1 MTRYTLLNF
10 INTSL
15 FIIELWIVIVK
26 TVIQTDGRSFKNLRT
41 YLRWNFPFL
50 HVQSYSEVRPL
61 LSERQTPRTFTMFVW
76 FLVRTWFRSRRRY
89 WFTRTLYN
97 RVRSCLAHV
106 FVNVVYV
113 LLFNIGPAA
122 AAPVVLYVHNS
133 ANQPPG
139 EISLSPLIQP
149 RIRIKFPDSQN
160 TSLFRPAIY
169 IRRSAE
175 HIKVW
180 RRVDIADTVL
190 VKITNTR

>member
-1 MTRYTLLNF
+1 MMNF

-15 FIIELWIVIVK
+15 FSIELWIVIVK
-26 TVIQTDGRSFKNLRT
+26 TVIQTDGRSFKNLRSC
-41 YLRWNFPFL
+41 LRWYFPFL

-61 LSERQTPRTFTMFVW
+61 LSGRQTPRTFPKTSFVTFIMFVW
-76 FLVRTWFRSRRRY
+76 FLVRTGCTTRRRY

-97 RVRSCLAHV
+97 RIRSCLAHV

-139 EISLSPLIQP
+139 EISLSPDPAEDPYKIS
-149 RIRIKFPDSQN
+149 RFPK
-160 TSLFRPAIY
+160 Y
-169 IRRSAE
+169 ILVSAG
-175 HIKVW
+175 H
-180 RRVDIADTVL
+180 L
-190 VKITNTR
+190 H